1 MRHCTAASRR
11 ARPVRRPRRPV
22 RRRRPRL
29 ADRRARA
36 RHDRRRD
43 PRCGGRARA
52 PTGQAG
58 RRRWH
63 PRPSRGPMRPGT
75 PRMLRGIN
83 DRAALDLLL
92 EHGPLSRTRLG
103 ELTGLSK
110 PTASQ
115 LLSRLE
121 AADLVVA
128 SGSSRGGPGPRA
140 QLYAVNPRAGH
151 VAALD
156 VTPARDAGRGRGHH
170 RAHRRRAR
178 APHAAATRTRRRVRR
193 DVRPRRRRHRGR
205 PRRQRTCTTSRSGHP
220 VRSTRTRG
228 ACATPATCPAG
239 TIPGLLD
246 RLGDAAG
253 VPVQVEND
261 VNLAAVAELES
272 GRARGVDDFVLL
284 WVDEGLGA
292 AIVIGGRLHGGVT
305 GGAGEV
311 GFLPLPG
318 TPLVRD
324 VRRGNAG
331 AFQELAGGPA
341 VLALARSLGI
351 RATTAPAAVRT
362 AHETPGAG
370 DQLIATLGHRLAVG
384 IAVAGRR
391 PRPGPGRALRLRRP
405 RRRRAPPGGGRRG
418 ARLARREP
426 AAPGALRRTRG
437 AGAHRRPPHRARHRS
452 GRRLRHGPSSRQPGQ
467 RPARHQEN
475 TMIRH
480 RLLRRR
486 VAGTALTA
494 ALALALTA
502 CFGSSKGGANDNP
515 NADVTI
521 TFWHGWS
528 APSEVAG
535 DPGDHRRVREGQPE
549 HPREGRRQH
558 HRRQDQ
564 PGPARRRV
572 HRRRTWC
579 RRSRPT
585 TSASSAPP
593 TRSST

>member
-1 MRHCTAASRR
+1 
-11 ARPVRRPRRPV
+11 
-22 RRRRPRL
+22 
-29 ADRRARA
+29 
-36 RHDRRRD
+36 
-43 PRCGGRARA
+43 
-52 PTGQAG
+52 
-58 RRRWH
+58 
-63 PRPSRGPMRPGT
+63 MRPGT

-156 VTPARDAGRGRGHH
+156 VTPARVRASVADITGHIVGEHELRTPRRPGPDAVCDVMSTLDGVATAAGLGTTDLHH
-170 RAHRRRAR
+170 VAIGTPGAFD
-178 APHAAATRTRRRVRR
+178 PHTRRLRYA
-193 DVRPRRRRHRGR
+193 RHLPGW
-205 PRRQRTCTTSRSGHP
+205 HD
-220 VRSTRTRG
+220 
-228 ACATPATCPAG
+228 
-239 TIPGLLD
+239 PGLLD

-292 AIVIGGRLHGGVT
+292 AIVIGGRLYGGVT

-341 VLALARSLGI
+341 VLSLARSLGI

-384 IAVAGRR
+384 IASLVAVLDPALVVLSGSVALAGGERLRAAVAEELGSLAAGR
-391 PRPGPGRALRLRRP
+391 PRLELSGVPEGPVLT
-405 RRRRAPPGGGRRG
+405 
-418 ARLARREP
+418 
-426 AAPGALRRTRG
+426 GALHTALASARDDVFDTVRHLANPGSARPVTRRT
-437 AGAHRRPPHRARHRS
+437 P
-452 GRRLRHGPSSRQPGQ
+452 
-467 RPARHQEN
+467 
-475 TMIRH
+475 
-480 RLLRRR
+480 
-486 VAGTALTA
+486 
-494 ALALALTA
+494 
-502 CFGSSKGGANDNP
+502 
-515 NADVTI
+515 
-521 TFWHGWS
+521 
-528 APSEVAG
+528 
-535 DPGDHRRVREGQPE
+535 
-549 HPREGRRQH
+549 
-558 HRRQDQ
+558 
-564 PGPARRRV
+564 
-572 HRRRTWC
+572 
-579 RRSRPT
+579 
-585 TSASSAPP
+585 
-593 TRSST
+593 